1 MTTSPLPQ
9 RKSLK
14 KPAYRKPIIDLSTK
28 KTTIPDRE
36 KTKEKIKALD
46 QARKST
52 LRKQMSAIE
61 VY

>member
-1 MTTSPLPQ
+1 VTTSPLPL
-9 RKSLK
+9 RKSVK
-14 KPAYRKPIIDLSTK
+14 KAAYRKPIIDLSTK

-52 LRKQMSAIE
+52 LKKQMSAIE